1 MMKKLISIL
10 LAVLLIAAMSGTAF
24 AETGIGV
31 EPGQAMPDFTVSLTD
46 GTAATLSELLKEKDL
61 VVLNIFASWCGP
73 CEREFPEM
81 ETVYQ
86 ANSER
91 MVILSVSGDP
101 ADTMEMISDYK
112 AAHSLSFP
120 MGLAGDAL
128 DFLTI
133 PGFPTSIF
141 IDRSGN
147 VGFVKVGAFASQE
160 DFEGKVNT
168 FLSADYNGKPL
179 TSEVAHSLT
188 PYLLGFLALSAFG
201 GLFLTIGRWCLLR
214 KAGKPGWHSLI
225 PFLSTYKEYSICWNG
240 WLGLLAELCTLA
252 FFASGSLRLEG
263 VVRYALPLVGFLIS
277 IPESL
282 KLTRAFGK
290 GTFVGV
296 LLCIPGLR
304 GLGRFILGVSKAKY
318 QGTATKVEAVS

>member
-1 MMKKLISIL
+1 MKKIISIL
-10 LAVLLIAAMSGTAF
+10 LTVLLIAALGCSAY
-24 AETGIGV
+24 ADSGIGV

-86 ANSER
+86 ANSDR

-101 ADTMEMISDYK
+101 GDTMEMISDYK
-112 AAHSLSFP
+112 VGHSLSFP

-147 VGFVKVGAFASQE
+147 VGFIKVGAFANRE

-179 TSEVAHSLT
+179 TSEVAHSIT
-188 PYLLGFLALSAFG
+188 PYLLGLLALNAFC
-201 GLFLTIGRWCLLR
+201 GLFLIIGRWCLLR
-214 KAGKPGWHSLI
+214 KAGKSGWHSLI

-252 FFASGSLRLEG
+252 FFASGSLGLEG

-282 KLTRAFGK
+282 KLTKAFGK

-318 QGTATKVEAVS
+318 QGTVSEATAA

>member
-1 MMKKLISIL
+1 MKKIISIL
-10 LAVLLIAAMSGTAF
+10 LAVLLIAALGCSAY
-24 AETGIGV
+24 ADSGIGV

-46 GTAATLSELLKEKDL
+46 GTTATLSELLKEKDL

-86 ANSER
+86 ANSDR

-112 AAHSLSFP
+112 ASHSLSFP

-147 VGFVKVGAFASQE
+147 VGFIKVGAFASQE
-160 DFEGKVNT
+160 EFEGKVNT

-201 GLFLTIGRWCLLR
+201 GLFLTIGRWCLLH

-252 FFASGSLRLEG
+252 FFASGALGLEG
-263 VVRYALPLVGFLIS
+263 VVRYALPLVGFLIG

-282 KLTRAFGK
+282 KLTKAFGK
-290 GTFVGV
+290 GTFMGV

>member
-1 MMKKLISIL
+1 MKKIISIL
-10 LAVLLIAAMSGTAF
+10 LTVLLIAALGCSAY
-24 AETGIGV
+24 ADSGIGV

-46 GTAATLSELLKEKDL
+46 GTTATLSELLKEKDL

-81 ETVYQ
+81 ETVYL
-86 ANSER
+86 ANSDR

-101 ADTMEMISDYK
+101 GDTMEMISDYK
-112 AAHSLSFP
+112 VGHSLSFP

-179 TSEVAHSLT
+179 TSEVAHSIT

-201 GLFLTIGRWCLLR
+201 GLFLIIGRWCLLR

-252 FFASGSLRLEG
+252 FFASGALGLEG
-263 VVRYALPLVGFLIS
+263 VVRYALPLVGFLIG

-282 KLTRAFGK
+282 KLTKAFGK
-290 GTFVGV
+290 GTFMGV

>member
-1 MMKKLISIL
+1 MMKKLVSIL
-10 LAVLLIAAMSGTAF
+10 LVVLLIAALGCSAY
-24 AETGIGV
+24 ADSGIGV

-46 GTAATLSELLKEKDL
+46 GTSATLSELLKEKDL

-81 ETVYQ
+81 EAVYQ
-86 ANSER
+86 ANSGR
-91 MVILSVSGDP
+91 MVIVSVSGDP
-101 ADTMEMISDYK
+101 GDTMEMISDYK
-112 AAHSLSFP
+112 ASHSLSFP

-179 TSEVAHSLT
+179 TSEVAHSIT

-201 GLFLTIGRWCLLR
+201 GLFLIIGRWCLLR

-252 FFASGSLRLEG
+252 FFASGALGLEG

>member
-1 MMKKLISIL
+1 MKKLISIL
-10 LAVLLIAAMSGTAF
+10 LAVLLIAAISGTAF

-46 GTAATLSELLKEKDL
+46 GTTATLSELLKEKDL

-86 ANSER
+86 ANSDR

-101 ADTMEMISDYK
+101 GDTMEMISDYK
-112 AAHSLSFP
+112 VGHSLSFP

-147 VGFVKVGAFASQE
+147 VGFVKVGAFANRE

-179 TSEVAHSLT
+179 TSEVAHSIT
-188 PYLLGFLALSAFG
+188 PYLLGLLALNAFC
-201 GLFLTIGRWCLLR
+201 GLFLIIGRWCLLR
-214 KAGKPGWHSLI
+214 KAGKSGWHSLI

-240 WLGLLAELCTLA
+240 WLGLLAELCMLS
-252 FFASGSLRLEG
+252 FFATGALGLEG

-304 GLGRFILGVSKAKY
+304 ELGRFILGVSKAKY
-318 QGTATKVEAVS
+318 QGTATEAEAVS

>member
-10 LAVLLIAAMSGTAF
+10 LAVLLIAVLSCTAF

-46 GTAATLSELLKEKDL
+46 GKTATLSELLKDKDL

-86 ANSER
+86 ANSDR

-101 ADTMEMISDYK
+101 DDTMEILSAYK
-112 AAHSLSFP
+112 DSHSLSFP

-141 IDRSGN
+141 IDRGGN
-147 VGFVKVGAFASQE
+147 VGFVKVGAFANQE

-168 FLSADYNGKPL
+168 FLSADYNGQPL
-179 TSEVAHSLT
+179 ASEVAHSIT
-188 PYLLGFLALSAFG
+188 PYLLGLLALSAFG
-201 GLFLTIGRWCLLR
+201 GLFLIIGRWCLLR

-225 PFLSTYKEYSICWNG
+225 PFLSTYKEYSIWKF
-240 WLGLLAELCTLA
+240 A
-252 FFASGSLRLEG
+252 ASGIGCLIITDPERNIVYQNGTVGLASSPNSARLPSLPAAR
-263 VVRYALPLVGFLIS
+263 S
-277 IPESL
+277 
-282 KLTRAFGK
+282 
-290 GTFVGV
+290 
-296 LLCIPGLR
+296 
-304 GLGRFILGVSKAKY
+304 VSK
-318 QGTATKVEAVS
+318 VSFDMLCRLLDS

>member
-1 MMKKLISIL
+1 MKKLISIL
-10 LAVLLIAAMSGTAF
+10 LAVLLIAAISGTAF

-46 GTAATLSELLKEKDL
+46 GTSATLSELLKDKNL

-86 ANSER
+86 ANSDR

-101 ADTMEMISDYK
+101 GDTMEMISDYK
-112 AAHSLSFP
+112 VGHSLSFP

-179 TSEVAHSLT
+179 TSEVAHSIT

-201 GLFLTIGRWCLLR
+201 GLFLIIGRWCLLR

-240 WLGLLAELCTLA
+240 WLGLLAELCTLS
-252 FFASGSLRLEG
+252 FFASGALGLEG

-318 QGTATKVEAVS
+318 QGTASEAASA

>member
-46 GTAATLSELLKEKDL
+46 GTTATLSELLKEKDL

-81 ETVYQ
+81 EAVYQ
-86 ANSER
+86 ANSDR
-91 MVILSVSGDP
+91 MVIVSVSGDP
-101 ADTMEMISDYK
+101 GDTMEMISDYK
-112 AAHSLSFP
+112 VGHSLSFP

-147 VGFVKVGAFASQE
+147 VGFVKVGAFATQE

-179 TSEVAHSLT
+179 TSEVAHSIT

-201 GLFLTIGRWCLLR
+201 GLFLIIGRWCLLR

-252 FFASGSLRLEG
+252 FFASGALGLEG
-263 VVRYALPLVGFLIS
+263 VVRYALPLVGFLIG

-282 KLTRAFGK
+282 KLTKAFGK
-290 GTFVGV
+290 GTFAGV

-318 QGTATKVEAVS
+318 QGTVSEAEAVS

>member
-1 MMKKLISIL
+1 MMKKLVSIL
-10 LAVLLIAAMSGTAF
+10 LVVLLIAALGCSAY
-24 AETGIGV
+24 ADSGIGV

-46 GTAATLSELLKEKDL
+46 GTSATLSELLKEKDL

-81 ETVYQ
+81 EAVYQ
-86 ANSER
+86 ANSDR
-91 MVILSVSGDP
+91 MVIVSVSGDP
-101 ADTMEMISDYK
+101 GDTMEMISDYK
-112 AAHSLSFP
+112 ASHSLSFP

-141 IDRSGN
+141 IDHSGN

-179 TSEVAHSLT
+179 TSEVAHSIT

-201 GLFLTIGRWCLLR
+201 GLFLIIGRWCLLR

-225 PFLSTYKEYSICWNG
+225 PFLSTYKEYSISWNG

-252 FFASGSLRLEG
+252 FFASGALGLEG

>member
-1 MMKKLISIL
+1 
-10 LAVLLIAAMSGTAF
+10 
-24 AETGIGV
+24 
-31 EPGQAMPDFTVSLTD
+31 
-46 GTAATLSELLKEKDL
+46 
-61 VVLNIFASWCGP
+61 
-73 CEREFPEM
+73 
-81 ETVYQ
+81 
-86 ANSER
+86 

-101 ADTMEMISDYK
+101 ADTMEMISNYK
-112 AAHSLSFP
+112 ASHSLSFP

-147 VGFVKVGAFASQE
+147 VGFIKVGAFASQE
-160 DFEGKVNT
+160 EFEGKVNT

-179 TSEVAHSLT
+179 TSEVAHSIT

-201 GLFLTIGRWCLLR
+201 GLFLIIGRWCLLR

-252 FFASGSLRLEG
+252 FFASGALGLEG
-263 VVRYALPLVGFLIS
+263 VVRYALPLVGFLFG

-282 KLTRAFGK
+282 KLTKAFGK
-290 GTFVGV
+290 GTFMGV

-318 QGTATKVEAVS
+318 QGTVSEAAAA